1 MKSLHYNR
9 SNSYLF
15 VNGVKI
21 CQFKVKDSEL
31 FTFPL
36 CLRNISKDFEI
47 VENIKE
53 TGLNGYVYDFS
64 LDYFSSVNNIID
76 IHRCLMKKNNHS
88 VQTLLSPLPP
98 VPCWRGGVNFLPNF
112 QKGGA

>member
-21 CQFKVKDSEL
+21 CPFKVKDSEL

-47 VENIKE
+47 VENMKE

-64 LDYFSSVNNIID
+64 LDYFDISVNNIID

-88 VQTLLSPLPP
+88 VQTLPPSPL
-98 VPCWRGGVNFLPNF
+98 FLS
-112 QKGGA
+112 GEGDW